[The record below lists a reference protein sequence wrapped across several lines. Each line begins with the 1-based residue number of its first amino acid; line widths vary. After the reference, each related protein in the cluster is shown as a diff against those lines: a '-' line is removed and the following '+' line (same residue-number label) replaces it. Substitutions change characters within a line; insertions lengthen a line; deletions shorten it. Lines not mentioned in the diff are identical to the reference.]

1 MKDIKKYI
9 TKHTNEEGELD
20 YKALEE
26 DVNQE
31 INGIVAKNEEKAQN
45 SILKEFGVE
54 SKEQLKEK
62 MNELENKPKEYE
74 ERLQTYEEQLKEKE
88 NELNEVSTNAKT
100 LEQERILLQ
109 EGVKDPEDRDYLLYN
124 VNKMVDDETDFNS
137 AWEKYKEEKG
147 DKVERFIEPE
157 KTQNVTTA
165 RKVSGGSESKQTD
178 GVKSLIRER
187 NKSLFND

>member
-26 DVNQE
+26 EVNQE

-45 SILKEFGVE
+45 SVLKEFGVE

-62 MNELENKPKEYE
+62 MNDLENKPKEYE

-165 RKVSGGSESKQTD
+165 RKVSGGSESTQTD